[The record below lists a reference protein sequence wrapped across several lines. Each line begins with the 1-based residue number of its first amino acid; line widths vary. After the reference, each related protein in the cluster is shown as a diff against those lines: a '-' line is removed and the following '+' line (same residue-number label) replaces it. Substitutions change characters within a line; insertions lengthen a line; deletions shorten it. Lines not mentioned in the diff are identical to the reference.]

1 MYAYEQNEKGID
13 FFMEEKSIN
22 LLWMYPDMLNLHGD
36 RGNIL
41 ALGKIAEKMGITLN
55 INKVERFNEKI
66 DFESADLI
74 FFNPGELKVALKVLD
89 RLKDDIRELEK
100 YIAAN
105 KYIIA
110 IGTTGCIFGRDIER
124 CGTLGQIKG
133 LDFFDMHAKEREMV
147 IGDDIY
153 FSINDR
159 QEIIGSQIHMLDF
172 DVKESQALG
181 EIKYGYGNNGTK
193 SEGARINNL
202 IFTNALG
209 PVFVKNPWWA
219 ETLLNQIA
227 KSKGIEPLDIPVEN
241 YEIEIKS
248 FNSIKELIDKKISA
262 ESKKASK

>member
-1 MYAYEQNEKGID
+1 
-13 FFMEEKSIN
+13 MEEKSIN

-41 ALGKIAEKMGITLN
+41 AFGKIAEKMGITLN
-55 INKVERFNEKI
+55 ITKVERFNEKI
-66 DFESADLI
+66 DFEKADLI
-74 FFNPGELKVALKVLD
+74 FFNPGELKVSLKVLA
-89 RLKDDIRELEK
+89 RLKTDIREIEK

-105 KYIIA
+105 KHIIV
-110 IGTTGCIFGRDIER
+110 IGTTGSIFGKEIER
-124 CGTLGQIKG
+124 TENNEIIKG
-133 LDFFDMHAKEREMV
+133 LDFFDMCSKERKTV

-172 DVKESQALG
+172 NVKESQVLG
-181 EIKYGYGNNGTK
+181 NVKYGYGNNGNK
-193 SEGARINNL
+193 YEGARVNNL

-219 ETLLNQIA
+219 ETILNQIA
-227 KSKGIEPLDIPVEN
+227 KSKGINTMDIPVEN

-248 FNSIKELIDKKISA
+248 FNSIKELNEKKISE
-262 ESKKASK
+262 ESK

>member
-1 MYAYEQNEKGID
+1 
-13 FFMEEKSIN
+13 MEEKSIN

-41 ALGKIAEKMGITLN
+41 ALGRIAEKMGITLN

-66 DFESADLI
+66 DFETADII
-74 FFNPGELKVALKVLD
+74 FFNPGELKVALKVLE
-89 RLKDDIRELEK
+89 RLKDDIREIEK

-105 KYIIA
+105 KYVVA

-124 CGTLGQIKG
+124 SNSNVRIKG
-133 LDFFDMHAKEREMV
+133 LDFIDMHAKEREMV

-153 FSINDR
+153 FSINDK

-181 EIKYGYGNNGTK
+181 KTKYGYGNNGTGT
-193 SEGARINNL
+193 EGARINNL

-219 ETLLNQIA
+219 ETLLSQIA
-227 KSKGIEPLDIPVEN
+227 KSKGIEPLEIPVEN

-248 FNSIKELIDKKISA
+248 FNSIKELTDKKINA
-262 ESKKASK
+262 ESKKEKTNKK